1 MIHSKLIKSYFALV
15 PNIKKVPN
23 PTNERLLNILTKN
36 SQKLPFILF
45 RIK

>member
-23 PTNERLLNILTKN
+23 PTNERLLNIITKT
-36 SQKLPFILF
+36 SQKLPLIRF